1 MELNAV
7 VSELERVL
15 VALKALAAV
24 PSLAT
29 TDDADAEAVKAD
41 DVEAV
46 KTDDADVGE
55 AVNADASPPSSFVP
69 SEAKETETEPT
80 PPPSPP
86 KPKKKR
92 RKPKKRYYCE
102 LCEKSFAHRQSLWK
116 HCRAAHRPEPKAE
129 ETVESPPPEQ
139 LAPEQLAPEQLAP
152 EPVPAPVAAPAPQPS
167 IYDKIFE

>member
-15 VALKALAAV
+15 VALKALAAA

-29 TDDADAEAVKAD
+29 TDDADDKAVKAD

-86 KPKKKR
+86 KPKKNR
-92 RKPKKRYYCE
+92 GKPKTALREAY
-102 LCEKSFAHRQSLWK
+102 SL
-116 HCRAAHRPEPKAE
+116 HSDVGENTCSNCTS
-129 ETVESPPPEQ
+129 ETPT
-139 LAPEQLAPEQLAP
+139 
-152 EPVPAPVAAPAPQPS
+152 
-167 IYDKIFE
+167 K

>member
-7 VSELERVL
+7 VSELERIL
-15 VALKALAAV
+15 VALKALAAA

-41 DVEAV
+41 DA
-46 KTDDADVGE
+46 DDVE

-69 SEAKETETEPT
+69 SEAKEVETEPT

-86 KPKKKR
+86 KPKRK

-102 LCEKSFAHRQSLWK
+102 LCDKSFAHRQSLWK

-139 LAPEQLAPEQLAP
+139 LAPEQLAPEQPRVPA
-152 EPVPAPVAAPAPQPS
+152 PVPAPVPEPVAAPAPQPS